1 MKNQIKDDI
10 DPMAEEMRLLVKSFL
25 LIFIL

>member
-10 DPMAEEMRLLVKSFL
+10 DPMAEEMRLLKQETRR
-25 LIFIL
+25 